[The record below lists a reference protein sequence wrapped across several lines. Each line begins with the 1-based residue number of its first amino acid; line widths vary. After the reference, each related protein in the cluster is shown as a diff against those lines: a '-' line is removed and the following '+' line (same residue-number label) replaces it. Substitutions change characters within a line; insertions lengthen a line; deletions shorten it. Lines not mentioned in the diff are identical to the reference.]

1 MGKTLPEIA
10 QALQNANKK
19 AQLIYAFNG
28 TGKTRLSR
36 AFKRLIAL
44 TGDGDGPADGGS
56 SPEPSRNRILYYNA
70 FTEDLFYWDN
80 DLDRDAEPKLRI
92 QPNTFTDWVLLDQGQ
107 DLNIITTF
115 QRYTNDKLTP
125 RFNAERREK
134 DKDDK
139 TREIITKAFSE
150 VTFSMERGDETDT
163 GNLKISKGEESN
175 FIWSIFYTLLDQVI
189 GVLNVPE
196 PADRETNE
204 FDQLEFVFVD
214 DPVSSLDEN
223 HLIQLAV
230 DLAQLIKSSESDV
243 KFVITTH
250 NPLFYNVL
258 YNELNSDDG
267 SYKKNQFRRY
277 RMAQLDDGT
286 FELMDQPNDSP
297 FSYHLYLKAELE
309 KAIESGQV
317 RKYHFNFL
325 RNILEKTSTFLGY
338 KKWGDLL
345 PRTEDGRT
353 NPYEAR
359 IINISSH
366 SKHAGE
372 EVAELTE
379 DDKRVLMFLVNEFN
393 RTYHFQ
399 PVER

>member
-1 MGKTLPEIA
+1 MSKTVPEIA
-10 QALQNANKK
+10 QQLKAANKK
-19 AQLIYAFNG
+19 VQLIYAFNG

-36 AFKRLIAL
+36 EFKQLIAPKDDEEAAL
-44 TGDGDGPADGGS
+44 FGL
-56 SPEPSRNRILYYNA
+56 SRNKILYYNA

-80 DLDRDAEPKLRI
+80 DLNADVEPKLKI
-92 QPNTFTDWVLLDQGQ
+92 QPNTFTDWVLVEQGQ
-107 DLNIITTF
+107 DMNVITTF
-115 QRYTNDKLTP
+115 QRYTNDRLTP
-125 RFNAERREK
+125 RFNAERTEQGEDEK
-134 DKDDK
+134 QV
-139 TREIITKAFSE
+139 TVKAFSE
-150 VTFSMERGDETDT
+150 VTFTMERGDATHS

-175 FIWSIFYTLLDQVI
+175 FIWSIFFTLLELVV
-189 GVLNVPE
+189 GVLNVVEPE
-196 PADRETNE
+196 DRET
-204 FDQLEFVFVD
+204 DQFNQLKYVFID

-230 DLAQLIKSSESDV
+230 DLAQLIKSSESEIR
-243 KFVITTH
+243 FVITTH

-258 YNELNSDDG
+258 FNELNSDDG
-267 SYKKNQFRRY
+267 SYKKKFFDKHRLVKFEDGSYDLINQSS
-277 RMAQLDDGT
+277 
-286 FELMDQPNDSP
+286 DSP

-309 KAIESGQV
+309 KAIESGQLS
-317 RKYHFNFL
+317 KYHFNFL

-345 PRTEDGRT
+345 PKTDDGRT

-379 DDKRVLMFLVNEFN
+379 DDKRVLAYLVRQINDMYRFSS
-393 RTYHFQ
+393 TAG
-399 PVER
+399 

>member
-1 MGKTLPEIA
+1 MGKTLAEIA
-10 QALQNANKK
+10 EQLDGANKK
-19 AQLIYAFNG
+19 VQLIYAFNG
-28 TGKTRLSR
+28 TGKTRLSLE
-36 AFKRLIAL
+36 FKQLIAPKDVDEAIPVGL
-44 TGDGDGPADGGS
+44 
-56 SPEPSRNRILYYNA
+56 SRNKILYYNA

-80 DLDRDAEPKLRI
+80 DLNADAEPKLKI
-92 QPNTFTDWVLLDQGQ
+92 QPNTFTDWVLVEQGQ
-107 DLNIITTF
+107 DMNVITTF
-115 QRYTNDKLTP
+115 QRYTNDRLTP
-125 RFNAERREK
+125 RFNAERTEQGEDEK
-134 DKDDK
+134 QV
-139 TREIITKAFSE
+139 TVKAFSE
-150 VTFSMERGDETDT
+150 VTFTMERGDATHS

-175 FIWSIFYTLLDQVI
+175 FIWSIFFTPLELVV
-189 GVLNVPE
+189 GVLNVVEPE
-196 PADRETNE
+196 DRET
-204 FDQLEFVFVD
+204 DQFNQLKYVFID

-243 KFVITTH
+243 RFVITTH

-258 YNELNSDDG
+258 FNELNSDDG
-267 SYKKNQFRRY
+267 GYKKKFFDKHRLVKFEDGSYDLINQSS
-277 RMAQLDDGT
+277 
-286 FELMDQPNDSP
+286 DSP

-309 KAIESGQV
+309 KAIESGQLS
-317 RKYHFNFL
+317 KYHFNFL

-345 PRTEDGRT
+345 PKTDDGRT

-379 DDKRVLMFLVNEFN
+379 DDKRVLAYLVRQINDMYRFSS
-393 RTYHFQ
+393 TAG
-399 PVER
+399 